1 MRIIF
6 TVLPLMLCKAREN
19 KKASARERRFIAV
32 NRQKQ
37 RNDIIIRNNEGA
49 LSDCHGQIGAE
60 LWPLSDEEDRLMRQC
75 GDHGAG
81 IGASSM
87 GAS

>member
-1 MRIIF
+1 M
-6 TVLPLMLCKAREN
+6 
-19 KKASARERRFIAV
+19 

-37 RNDIIIRNNEGA
+37 RNDNKNKKLRGSVER
-49 LSDCHGQIGAE
+49 CHGQIRTE

>member
-1 MRIIF
+1 MIIKIR
-6 TVLPLMLCKAREN
+6 KAMWFSTRE
-19 KKASARERRFIAV
+19 
-32 NRQKQ
+32 
-37 RNDIIIRNNEGA
+37 A
-49 LSDCHGQIGAE
+49 LSVVMVKSGDRTG
-60 LWPLSDEEDRLMRQC
+60 LWPLSDEEDRLMWQC

>member
-6 TVLPLMLCKAREN
+6 SILPLMLCKAREN

-37 RNDIIIRNNEGA
+37 RNDNKNKKLRGSVER
-49 LSDCHGQIGAE
+49 CHGQIRTE
-60 LWPLSDEEDRLMRQC
+60 LRPLSDEEDRLMRQC

>member
-1 MRIIF
+1 MKK
-6 TVLPLMLCKAREN
+6 VKNEGECREN